1 MIERLREIFKGLES
15 AYGATKITNDIRH
28 DGKNEV
34 RSYTVKQP
42 ITEELWQKHL
52 NGDEPALG
60 VVPINEDNECKW
72 GAIDIDTYPFDHKK
86 LIQKIRNKN
95 LPLIV
100 FRSKSGG
107 AHVYCFTKDFIPA
120 SLMRQKLQM
129 MASALGHAKAE
140 IFPKQSTIKADR
152 GDIGNFLNMPYHG
165 GDRTVRYAI
174 GDNGES
180 LTIENFIKEY
190 DKYAQDEDQLKLLLI
205 KKETDPAE
213 PFPDGPPCLNT
224 IIKNG
229 PIVEGNGEIAHS
241 GRDNGFFNIG
251 VYLKKSNPTGWQKAL
266 DDYNDEKYVKPKLSP
281 EDVIRIKGQ
290 VEKKDYNYR
299 CKDKPICNF
308 CDEKL
313 CYTRTF
319 GKGDEVRMP
328 AITTIRKYASDP
340 PIFFV
345 TVDEETIE
353 VDGPTLHDPEKFSVV
368 CMTELG
374 TPLLPVAKLI
384 WRKMLAKL
392 MKAMDPIEAPDDT
405 KIDVQLKELLT
416 EFISRDG
423 KDLDSVL
430 KSKPYTEGGISYFKF
445 KDFWR
450 FVIRSKSWPDKT
462 YSKNKTI
469 RLVEQ
474 LFNGKQVT
482 RDVVVKAKGKEERKS
497 VKLWTVEKI
506 EVQKYT
512 PKRLEKKAAP
522 FE

>member
-1 MIERLREIFKGLES
+1 MIERLKDIFKGLES

-42 ITEELWQKHL
+42 ITDELWQKHL
-52 NGDEPALG
+52 NGVEPALG
-60 VVPINEDNECKW
+60 IVPINEDNECKW

-86 LIQKIRNKN
+86 LIEKIRSKN

-107 AHVYCFTKDFIPA
+107 AHVYCFTDEFIPA

-129 MASALGHAKAE
+129 MASALGYAKAE
-140 IFPKQSTIKADR
+140 IFPKQSTIKAER

-174 GDNGES
+174 GDDGNS

-190 DKYAQDEDQLKLLLI
+190 DKYVQTAEQLKNILAIKQDEKVH
-205 KKETDPAE
+205 E

-229 PIVEGNGEIAHS
+229 PIVEGNGDIAHS
-241 GRDNGFFNIG
+241 GRDNGLFNIG
-251 VYLKKSNPTGWQKAL
+251 VYLKKSDPSGWRKAL
-266 DDYNDEKYVKPKLSP
+266 DDYNDEKYIKPKLSP

-290 VEKKDYNYR
+290 LDKKDYDYR

-308 CDEKL
+308 CNEKI
-313 CYTRTF
+313 CYTRPF

-392 MKAMDPIEAPDDT
+392 MKAMDPIEAPDDA
-405 KIDVQLKELLT
+405 KIDIALKELLT

-423 KDLDSVL
+423 KNLEDVL
-430 KSKPYTEGGISYFKF
+430 KSKPFTEKGISYFKF
-445 KDFWR
+445 KDLWKFI
-450 FVIRSKSWPDKT
+450 IRSKSWPDKT
-462 YSKNKTI
+462 YPKNKTI

-474 LFNGKQVT
+474 LFNGKPISKDIQIKDKWKT
-482 RDVVVKAKGKEERKS
+482 
-497 VKLWTVEKI
+497 VKLWSIEKITVEK
-506 EVQKYT
+506 YA
-512 PKRLEKKAAP
+512 PKRIEKKEAP

>member
-34 RSYTVKQP
+34 RSYTVKNP
-42 ITEELWQKHL
+42 VTKELWEKHL

-86 LIQKIRNKN
+86 LIKKIRDKN

-174 GDNGES
+174 GDDGQS

-190 DKYAQDEDQLKLLLI
+190 DKYAQDEDQLKLLLV

-281 EDVIRIKGQ
+281 EDVIRIKAQ

>member
-1 MIERLREIFKGLES
+1 MLERLQEIFKGLES
-15 AYGATKITNDIRH
+15 AYGATKITNEIRA

-42 ITEELWQKHL
+42 VTKELWQKHL
-52 NGDEPALG
+52 NGVEPALG
-60 VVPINEDNECKW
+60 IVPINEDNECKW
-72 GAIDIDTYPFDHKK
+72 GAIDIDTYPFDHKN
-86 LIQKIRNKN
+86 LIQKIREKN
-95 LPLIV
+95 LPLIT

-107 AHVYCFTKDFIPA
+107 AHVYCFTKEFIPA
-120 SLMRQKLQM
+120 SLMRQKLKM
-129 MASALGHAKAE
+129 MASALGYAKAE

-174 GDNGES
+174 DDNGDS

-190 DKYAQDEDQLKLLLI
+190 DKYVQDEDQLRELLVVKQEEKNEDILL
-205 KKETDPAE
+205 
-213 PFPDGPPCLNT
+213 DGPPCLNT
-224 IIKNG
+224 IFKEG
-229 PIVEGNGEIAHS
+229 PIVEGNGDIAHS
-241 GRDNGFFNIG
+241 GRDNGLFNIG
-251 VYLKKSNPTGWQKAL
+251 VYLRKAEPL
-266 DDYNDEKYVKPKLSP
+266 KWKDLLEDYNTEKFINPPLKST
-281 EDVIRIKGQ
+281 DVQRIIKQ
-290 VEKKDYNYR
+290 LDTKKYDYR
-299 CKDKPICNF
+299 CNDKPICNF
-308 CDEKL
+308 CNEKV

-328 AITTIRKYASDP
+328 QITTIRKYASDP

-368 CMTELG
+368 CMIELG

-392 MKAMDPIEAPDDT
+392 MKAMDPLEAPDDT

-423 KDLDSVL
+423 KSIEDVL
-430 KSKPYTEGGISYFKF
+430 KRKPFTENGVSYFKF
-445 KDFWR
+445 KDFWG
-450 FVIRSKSWPDKT
+450 FLIRSKTWPDRT

-474 LFNGKQVT
+474 LFKGKQVSK
-482 RDVVVKAKGKEERKS
+482 DLIIKNERKS
-497 VKLWTVEKI
+497 VKLWTVEHI
-506 EVQKYT
+506 EVQKYA
-512 PKRLEKKAAP
+512 PKKLERKPAS